1 QKKAKDQKVFRESVK
16 KGDNIVTIGG
26 MHGKVLSIE
35 SDDTIWIEVDRGVRL
50 KFERSSISME
60 SSKKVAEKS

>member
-1 QKKAKDQKVFRESVK
+1 VK